1 MTKVSY
7 SKVRNH
13 QLMTRATVLEIS
25 KQSFMLWLPSRTDQ
39 VPPLQIFLSVLF
51 VYVTASLYNCL
62 LGVSVSDLLSQ
73 AYINAHIYIY
83 TYTHTNKHTHQ
94 HTYTNFCL
102 QYTTV
107 AIWLY
112 LVITSLTNKILTF
125 Y

>member
-39 VPPLQIFLSVLF
+39 VPPLRIFLSVLF